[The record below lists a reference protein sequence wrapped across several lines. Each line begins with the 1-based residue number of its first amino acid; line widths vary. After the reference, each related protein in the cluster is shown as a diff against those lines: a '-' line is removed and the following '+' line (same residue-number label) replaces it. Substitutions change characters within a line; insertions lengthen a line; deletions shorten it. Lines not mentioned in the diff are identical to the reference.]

1 MSVVNTTL
9 PVIGVASLG
18 AVRRLWQRGRARFAL
33 PTSPRFA
40 TQRRAEP
47 ACGLVVPLT
56 SSSRVLAWGALALSV
71 LGPCELRRDGE
82 LLLVPAGRTTELLIR
97 LALDAGVP
105 VGLQTPRNTM
115 QPKVSKLR
123 RALGDPSLVTSSSG
137 GYALAV
143 NRGTVDAFAAVE
155 LRPVDESARAQ
166 QRTVH
171 YKGQAGFDHVRDI
184 DPVPVH
190 CGRPLPGGLPALR
203 GGLRASRAW
212 SR

>member
-1 MSVVNTTL
+1 
-9 PVIGVASLG
+9 
-18 AVRRLWQRGRARFAL
+18 
-33 PTSPRFA
+33 
-40 TQRRAEP
+40 
-47 ACGLVVPLT
+47 
-56 SSSRVLAWGALALSV
+56 
-71 LGPCELRRDGE
+71 
-82 LLLVPAGRTTELLIR
+82 LVPAGRTTELLIR

-105 VGLQTPRNTM
+105 VRVERLIENLWGPEGLQTPRNTM

-155 LRPVDESARAQ
+155 LRPVDESARRQ
-166 QRTVH
+166 QRAVH
-171 YKGQAGFDHVRDI
+171 YKGQAGFDHV

-190 CGRPLPGGLPALR
+190 CGRPLPGGLPAVR